1 MPGGSDGKMSGN
13 EAGGVEKT
21 EPGQDLQESGQLRQ
35 SLDALNHRRTV
46 NH

>member
-1 MPGGSDGKMSGN
+1 MPAEDGKMSGN
-13 EAGGVEKT
+13 EAGGGRGAD
-21 EPGQDLQESGQLRQ
+21 PGQDLQESGQLRQ

>member
-1 MPGGSDGKMSGN
+1 MSGN
-13 EAGGVEKT
+13 EAWGGWGGVKKT
-21 EPGQDLQESGQLRQ
+21 DPGQDLQESGQSRQ